1 MVNNNERFQAITDK
15 GEALIAYQFYIGT
28 CALVT
33 SPVFSEI
40 ALVRTLLLSGNITHS
55 ILQKSTFTT
64 QDSKFQ

>member
-40 ALVRTLLLSGNITHS
+40 ALVCTLFLSGNITH
-55 ILQKSTFTT
+55 
-64 QDSKFQ
+64 